1 MLTTIWILA
10 ETNDGAVAASYYEML
25 TKARAIKPKA
35 KITALCMGGDN
46 LPVDELKKSG
56 ADEVVCARHAKLENY
71 DPMYYTAALAGVIA
85 AYDPDA
91 VLVAASA
98 RGSEVA
104 PGAAARL
111 KTGLAAHCTEL
122 AVRPDGDLAMIAPA
136 FGGKL
141 MGEYYIPNTR
151 PQMASVKPGVFD
163 RVEQGSRDADVIE
176 ADVSFLDGM
185 SSGVE
190 LVERKVSEAADLPV
204 DKAESVVCVGL
215 GVAEENI
222 EKARALAKRLNAAL
236 GYTRPM
242 VDMGYMSDESAMIG
256 TSGKTIKPKL
266 YIGFGVSGSNQ
277 HVCGMKDSGLVIS
290 INNNPKAEI
299 FNVSDYKLVADSG
312 KMLDELLKIL
322 N

>member
-1 MLTTIWILA
+1 MLNTIWILA
-10 ETNDGAVAASYYEML
+10 ETNDGAVASSYYEML
-25 TKARAIKPKA
+25 TKARAIKPEA
-35 KITALCMGGDN
+35 KITALCMGGDS
-46 LPVDELKKSG
+46 LPVDELKMSG
-56 ADEVVCARHAKLENY
+56 ADEVVCARHAKLASYE
-71 DPMYYTAALAGVIA
+71 PMAYTAALAGVIA
-85 AYDPDA
+85 DYDPDA

-98 RGSEVA
+98 VGSEIA

-111 KTGLAAHCTEL
+111 RTGLAAHCTEL
-122 AVRPDGDLAMIAPA
+122 GVRPDGDLAMIAPA

-163 RVEQGSRDADVIE
+163 RAEQPGRDAAVIE

-190 LVERKVSEAADLPV
+190 LVERRVSEAADLPV

-222 EKARALAKRLNAAL
+222 EKARALARRLNAAF

-242 VDMGYMSDESAMIG
+242 VDMGYMPDESAMIG

-266 YIGFGVSGSNQ
+266 YIGFGISGSNQ

-290 INNNPKAEI
+290 VNNNPKAEI

-312 KMLDELLKIL
+312 KMLDELLKAL
-322 N
+322 G